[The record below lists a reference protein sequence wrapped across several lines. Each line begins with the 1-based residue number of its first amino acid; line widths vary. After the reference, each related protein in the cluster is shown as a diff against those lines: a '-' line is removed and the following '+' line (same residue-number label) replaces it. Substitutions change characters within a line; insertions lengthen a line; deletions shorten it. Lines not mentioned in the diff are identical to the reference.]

1 MATIT
6 GVFEHAADAKEC
18 LFRLHQLGITDNA
31 IVVLWP
37 GAPQEA
43 TKEIPLSEGEQP
55 GMGAAMGEVLGGA
68 VGAAGGFSLGA
79 AVASLLLPGVGPIL
93 VGGLIGTT
101 LLGLGGVQGGKLAG
115 EAIEDALF
123 EGLPRDEVFVYE
135 DALRQ
140 GRTVIVVET
149 KDEEE
154 VRAIMAQA
162 GAESI
167 DAARKKWWL
176 GLRQAEKERYM
187 ALGEDF
193 ERDEIVF
200 RTGFEAAQSRALLG
214 KSFEEAF
221 PTLSDQYPD
230 VAGTR
235 AFRAGYES
243 GRTYADNLR
252 NQPVA

>member
-1 MATIT
+1 
-6 GVFEHAADAKEC
+6 
-18 LFRLHQLGITDNA
+18 
-31 IVVLWP
+31 
-37 GAPQEA
+37 
-43 TKEIPLSEGEQP
+43 
-55 GMGAAMGEVLGGA
+55 MGAAMGGVVGGA

-79 AVASLLLPGVGPIL
+79 AVASLLVPGVGPIL
-93 VGGLIGTT
+93 IGGLLGTT
-101 LLGLGGVQGGKLAG
+101 LLGLGGVEGGKVAG
-115 EAIEDALF
+115 EAIENALV

-149 KDEEE
+149 KQEKE
-154 VRAIMAQA
+154 VRAAMAAA

-176 GLRQAEKERYM
+176 GLRQAEKERYT

-200 RTGFEAAQSRALLG
+200 RTGFESAQMRAMQG

-221 PTLSDQYPD
+221 PTLSDRYPD
-230 VAGTR
+230 FADAR
-235 AFRAGYES
+235 AFREGYER
-243 GRTYADNLR
+243 GRAYADNLR
-252 NQPVA
+252 NQPVS